1 MNFVT
6 AHSPLQVSNSSL
18 TSGRNPLQVWPSNLV
33 EPCLKSIRGFAA
45 TIPAEVM
52 ELIQTTG
59 AKYGVFV
66 EEDKEVFALNEGAR

>member
-6 AHSPLQVSNSSL
+6 AHSPFQVSNSLL
-18 TSGRNPLQVWPSNLV
+18 TLDRNPLQVWLSTFAEL
-33 EPCLKSIRGFAA
+33 CLKNIRGFAA
-45 TIPAEVM
+45 TIPTEVM

-66 EEDKEVFALNEGAR
+66 EEDKEVFAVNEAAR